1 MRTALTSVLTIGI
14 SVGVLLASFGAGY
27 AKDLAPIKLP
37 APKMEGGMP
46 LMQALKARQT
56 GRDFESTPLP
66 TQVLSNLLWA
76 ADGINR
82 PDLGKRTAPSA
93 VNWQEIDIYV
103 ALPEGCYLY
112 DAKANELKPVL
123 AQDIRA
129 KTGFQP
135 FVGVAA
141 LNLIYVAD
149 TSRMGKGSEAD
160 KKFYAACDTGFIS
173 QNVYLFCASEGLST
187 VVRGAVD
194 KEALAKTLSLK
205 PEQMI
210 TLAQTV
216 GYPKTAK

>member
-1 MRTALTSVLTIGI
+1 MRTALMSVFALCMSLGI
-14 SVGVLLASFGAGY
+14 LFASFGAGH
-27 AKDLAPIKLP
+27 AKELAPIKLL

-46 LMQALKARQT
+46 LMQALKERQT

-66 TQVLSNLLWA
+66 MQMLSNLLWA

-103 ALPEGCYLY
+103 ALPGGCYLY

-123 AQDIRA
+123 AQDIRT
-129 KTGFQP
+129 KTGMQP
-135 FVGVAA
+135 FVGIAPM
-141 LNLIYVAD
+141 NLIYVAD
-149 TSRMGKGSEAD
+149 TSRMGKGSEED

-194 KEALAKTLSLK
+194 KEALAKILSLK
-205 PEQMI
+205 PEQMVI
-210 TLAQTV
+210 LAQTV
-216 GYPKTAK
+216 GYPKTTK